1 MSLALTAW
9 NARYLCDIPA
19 FRARITL
26 ALIVVLTFATLS
38 VSAQQ
43 DPLYNLYGFNQVM
56 INPAYAGVYENIALN
71 LISRKQWVGIDGS
84 PLTNFLSV
92 TSSIDNRFG
101 VGGMIIS
108 DRLGINTTTEFQ
120 GAFSYKI
127 FEDAGRSLSF
137 GVQGG
142 LIHYRYDYSRLNLQ
156 YLDDE
161 DLDMDRTN
169 YSRPNFG
176 AGVYYRSDR
185 IYLGLSSPRLLN
197 VEVNDGVASSTRYL
211 RHFYLSGGGIVNGN
225 FKGGLIRFRPSFLL
239 RYVPDGNMALDL
251 SMHALLLETLWV
263 GATYRNLSGIGID
276 GQLQVSQRVR
286 LGYAFEL
293 ATTSLLSRNFGTH
306 ELSLLIEFSP
316 LGSQQKVFRY
326 F

>member
-1 MSLALTAW
+1 MCTIAFKDLVFIVFGFFLSASTA
-9 NARYLCDIPA
+9 
-19 FRARITL
+19 
-26 ALIVVLTFATLS
+26 V
-38 VSAQQ
+38 AQQ

-56 INPAYAGVYENIALN
+56 INPAYAGVYENIAVN
-71 LISRKQWVGIDGS
+71 LISRKQWVGIDGA

-92 TSSIDNRFG
+92 TSSIDDRFG

-108 DRLGINTTTEFQ
+108 DHLGINTTTEFQ

-127 FEDAGRSLSF
+127 FNNGARSLSF

-142 LIHYRYDYSRLNLQ
+142 LIHYRYDYGKLNLE
-156 YLDDE
+156 YVDDE

-169 YSRPNFG
+169 LSRPNFG
-176 AGVYYRSDR
+176 AGIYFRSDR
-185 IYLGLSSPRLLN
+185 VYLGVSSPRLLN
-197 VEVNDGVASSTRYL
+197 VEVNDGVTSSTRYL
-211 RHFYLSGGGIVNGN
+211 RHFYVSGGGIVNGN
-225 FKGGLIRFRPSFLL
+225 FNGGLIRFRPSFLWRL
-239 RYVPDGNMALDL
+239 VPDGNMALDVSL
-251 SMHALLLETLWV
+251 HALLLETLWV
-263 GATYRNLSGIGID
+263 GATYRNLSGIGLD
-276 GQLQVSQRVR
+276 GQLQISQRLR

-293 ATTSLLSRNFGTH
+293 ATTSLMSRNFGTH